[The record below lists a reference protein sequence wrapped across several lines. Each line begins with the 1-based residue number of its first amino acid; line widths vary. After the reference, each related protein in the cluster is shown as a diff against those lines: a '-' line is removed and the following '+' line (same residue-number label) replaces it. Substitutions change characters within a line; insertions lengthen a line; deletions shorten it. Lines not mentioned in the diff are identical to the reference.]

1 MFVNQITYFFLKKIA
16 INILFM
22 IKENLPKD
30 LYELQ
35 VKEDLNTKYII
46 SFFDLLHNNFDLD
59 ESKILI
65 YKQYN

>member
-1 MFVNQITYFFLKKIA
+1 
-16 INILFM
+16 M

-35 VKEDLNTKYII
+35 VKEDFNTEYII

-59 ESKILI
+59 ERKILI

>member
-1 MFVNQITYFFLKKIA
+1 
-16 INILFM
+16 M

-59 ESKILI
+59 ERKILI